1 LIRLQALLRAAD
13 AVHSEKDTAEDLKF
27 LLGAGSPLGGAR
39 PKSAVALPDGRLALA
54 KFPKPDDRRDIAAG
68 EVLALTLAANAGI
81 RVVEH
86 QLVRVGRHS
95 VAVVTRFDRDIGARV
110 PFISGASL
118 LGLAADDPG
127 AYTLLSDAVRQFGDQ
142 VGQDLREL
150 WRRLV
155 FSLLASNYD
164 DHLRNHGF
172 LMRQPG
178 RWSLSPAYDLNPVPE
193 MDRVHTWKT
202 PISEDR
208 EEPSIEGALAVG
220 SRFGLKA
227 PEAKAI
233 LREVYGAVSRWRKT
247 AGKLGIKAATL
258 EPYASAFD
266 HELMDEARTLLKP

>member
-1 LIRLQALLRAAD
+1 M
-13 AVHSEKDTAEDLKF
+13 
-27 LLGAGSPLGGAR
+27 
-39 PKSAVALPDGRLALA
+39 
-54 KFPKPDDRRDIAAG
+54 
-68 EVLALTLAANAGI
+68 
-81 RVVEH
+81 
-86 QLVRVGRHS
+86 
-95 VAVVTRFDRDIGARV
+95 AVVTRFDRDKGARV

-118 LGLAADDPG
+118 LGLPPDDSG
-127 AYTLLSDAVRQFGDQ
+127 AYTLLADAIRQFGDQ

-208 EEPSIEGALAVG
+208 EEPNIEGALAAG

-233 LREVYGAVSRWRKT
+233 LREVYEAVSSWRKT
-247 AGKLGIKAATL
+247 AGKIGIKTSTL
-258 EPYASAFD
+258 EPYDSAFE
-266 HELMDEARTLLKP
+266 HGLMHEARALLN